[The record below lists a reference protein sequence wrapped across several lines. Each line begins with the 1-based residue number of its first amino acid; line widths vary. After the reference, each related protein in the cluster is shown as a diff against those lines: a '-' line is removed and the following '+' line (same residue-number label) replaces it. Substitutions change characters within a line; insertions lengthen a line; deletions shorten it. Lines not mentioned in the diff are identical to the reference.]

1 MKELLLF
8 QVGRIHLALNLTL
21 VSDIQSAKT
30 IVAKQPQGSK
40 CVAQMLNGQES
51 LIYDLSAIFE
61 QQVVGLESAH
71 RKLIMVKTDKFS
83 LGLVVD
89 GVDKVVSADSSRIE
103 PLSRMFKGASL
114 SCFPSV
120 LQYDDGLFL
129 ILSPEG
135 IANIAPQMTAP
146 QDDPDGGNRVDASL
160 LTEDDN
166 LAAKA

>member
-1 MKELLLF
+1 MIFLGL
-8 QVGRIHLALNLTL
+8 
-21 VSDIQSAKT
+21 
-30 IVAKQPQGSK
+30 AKQPQGSK

-61 QQVVGLESAH
+61 QQQVVGRELAH

-103 PLSRMFKGASL
+103 PLSRIFKGASL

-135 IANIAPQMTAP
+135 IAKIAPQMTAP
-146 QDDPDGGNRVDASL
+146 QDDPDGGIQVKASL